1 MACECFAYEITNYYP
16 GSQTI
21 GYTDCDGTPGSISVP
36 GGGIGGAGNITC
48 AQEGSLTFPGLV
60 ECTGA
65 PFTNCLVIEQAVL
78 PCGTFCSPSPT
89 PTPTITP
96 TPACDCF
103 AYEITNYYIGSHTV
117 DYVNCDGTPG
127 SISVPGGGIGG
138 AGNITCAQVDSLT
151 YFGLVECTGAPFVNC
166 LEIVQAVLPCGS
178 APCSTPTPTPTI
190 SASPTQTPTPSITAT
205 QTQTP
210 TPSITA
216 TQTQTPTP
224 SITASQTQTQT
235 QTPTPS
241 ITASQTQ
248 TQTQTP
254 SPTPSTTP
262 CVEGCVEYVDVN
274 VTFAGTI
281 AYLDC
286 NGITQYQAVSV
297 GAQSVGVGTCV
308 NKDSLAGS
316 AAFTIVLNG
325 PCCGVIPVTPSQTPT
340 NTISPTQTPTITASP
355 TQSPTNTPTTTPTTT
370 ITATPSST
378 PLVCGSGYTT
388 GNHYYYDCCGN
399 LVTGSDIETLVAL
412 DYTKPYVGI
421 VLLNEPASVLCA
433 TPTNT
438 PTQSA
443 TPTPSITPSVT
454 PSPTLTPTITP
465 TTSMTPSSPEVY
477 VRENN
482 CEVVTIFPMG
492 IQCNVVNPNTSTS
505 QDGVVSLIITG
516 GSAPYTI
523 TWDNGQIGQTLV
535 GMQQGSY
542 GVTVVDF
549 YGDYTANTV
558 CSIFAP
564 SPTPTASVTVTPTMT
579 PSPVYPNLCFFVDY
593 GVGAVIGPLQFNWI
607 GSFNGKPQWSYFNGV
622 TTTYLRWNIELSRW
636 QMYDWTSTGTL
647 VSFVTTNI
655 PTTGWQSEGNSQQAV
670 VTVTEGT
677 CPQSAPLTIR
687 ITTDPTTCGD
697 VAPYD
702 GGITISAVGGTAPY
716 TYSIDNGQTFSSAN
730 VFSQLRNGNYTVVVR
745 DSAGSTIS
753 RQATVTA
760 DYSTV
765 SYQVY
770 VNTSGV
776 TQISEYNYQSSWCV
790 EVNPPLPVG
799 VTLSFD
805 LSVSESKIIDQP
817 GSGVSVPSTTVKKN
831 DVAVTTT
838 NITTSDNTTTRPN
851 CDPYTRFEENRTA
864 LYPLTMQRGDIIS
877 GTSVSLITLTTP
889 EIGPNGCA
897 TRVEQNTVV
906 FAQSPI
912 LTNCNC
918 CDISNLKVYGGIPRH
933 IVQYSNSGGGQA
945 PPTVNTSYLSLPGSN
960 ICDVCS
966 LRRIPTPVFN
976 YDNTISVGTV
986 FYTVNTA
993 GVLSSP
999 FNGGFSYYKIFWGGS
1014 EPTDYDVVQIDDNG
1028 VITSL
1033 VDCQTECFTYFEFP
1047 GSIWGPNTG
1056 SLYSNC
1062 NPLSFGPLCVVYEN
1076 TSGTPLLGY
1085 SYIFINNMNYDI
1097 NPDTGY
1103 VIGVSSIQQ

>member
-286 NGITQYQAVSV
+286 NGVTQYQSVSV

-443 TPTPSITPSVT
+443 T
-454 PSPTLTPTITP
+454 
-465 TTSMTPSSPEVY
+465 
-477 VRENN
+477 
-482 CEVVTIFPMG
+482 F
-492 IQCNVVNPNTSTS
+492 
-505 QDGVVSLIITG
+505 
-516 GSAPYTI
+516 
-523 TWDNGQIGQTLV
+523 
-535 GMQQGSY
+535 
-542 GVTVVDF
+542 
-549 YGDYTANTV
+549 
-558 CSIFAP
+558 
-564 SPTPTASVTVTPTMT
+564 
-579 PSPVYPNLCFFVDY
+579 
-593 GVGAVIGPLQFNWI
+593 GA
-607 GSFNGKPQWSYFNGV
+607 
-622 TTTYLRWNIELSRW
+622 
-636 QMYDWTSTGTL
+636 
-647 VSFVTTNI
+647 
-655 PTTGWQSEGNSQQAV
+655 
-670 VTVTEGT
+670 
-677 CPQSAPLTIR
+677 
-687 ITTDPTTCGD
+687 
-697 VAPYD
+697 
-702 GGITISAVGGTAPY
+702 
-716 TYSIDNGQTFSSAN
+716 
-730 VFSQLRNGNYTVVVR
+730 
-745 DSAGSTIS
+745 
-753 RQATVTA
+753 
-760 DYSTV
+760 
-765 SYQVY
+765 
-770 VNTSGV
+770 
-776 TQISEYNYQSSWCV
+776 SSW
-790 EVNPPLPVG
+790 
-799 VTLSFD
+799 
-805 LSVSESKIIDQP
+805 
-817 GSGVSVPSTTVKKN
+817 
-831 DVAVTTT
+831 
-838 NITTSDNTTTRPN
+838 
-851 CDPYTRFEENRTA
+851 
-864 LYPLTMQRGDIIS
+864 
-877 GTSVSLITLTTP
+877 
-889 EIGPNGCA
+889 
-897 TRVEQNTVV
+897 
-906 FAQSPI
+906 
-912 LTNCNC
+912 
-918 CDISNLKVYGGIPRH
+918 
-933 IVQYSNSGGGQA
+933 NS
-945 PPTVNTSYLSLPGSN
+945 
-960 ICDVCS
+960 
-966 LRRIPTPVFN
+966 
-976 YDNTISVGTV
+976 
-986 FYTVNTA
+986 
-993 GVLSSP
+993 
-999 FNGGFSYYKIFWGGS
+999 
-1014 EPTDYDVVQIDDNG
+1014 
-1028 VITSL
+1028 
-1033 VDCQTECFTYFEFP
+1033 
-1047 GSIWGPNTG
+1047 
-1056 SLYSNC
+1056 
-1062 NPLSFGPLCVVYEN
+1062 
-1076 TSGTPLLGY
+1076 
-1085 SYIFINNMNYDI
+1085 
-1097 NPDTGY
+1097 
-1103 VIGVSSIQQ
+1103 